1 LTSTPRR
8 LTVFVTVGMGPWPFD
23 RLIGSLQQVCATH
36 DVFVQTGTSD
46 VVPPCPHKAFL
57 GYEETQRRI
66 AEADVVIT
74 HGGNTVRLVQRA
86 GKLPLAIARE
96 ATRGEM
102 RNDHQVLY
110 LNQEAARQ
118 RAIVLDGDLGRL
130 ADIVDR
136 HLTTQR
142 RLQQNAP
149 PLNEVDPT
157 SLCDLLERVAETR
170 ADISNPFI
178 GNPTARYRWA
188 FDQLRDRTGRH
199 LEVGVG
205 DASFLR
211 VLHQKTAMRVVG
223 VDPHAG
229 YLADARRQWPDLVL
243 AHVRDEL
250 PFASDVFDSVSMLD
264 VLEHTSD
271 ERVTLAEVHRVLR
284 PGGLLVL
291 TVPARH
297 LFSFLDPDNVKFR
310 LPRLHQAVYSARFGA
325 ARYHERFVDAA
336 DGLRGDMA
344 WNRREH
350 TNYRAATLLDMLEVA
365 GFIPE
370 QRDGANLFWRFLQI
384 PALLAPEALSRLF
397 DAPLRADSRLFQR
410 ANVFLTA
417 VRGTSNETPW
427 GQ

>member
-1 LTSTPRR
+1 MSSKSRR
-8 LTVFVTVGMGPWPFD
+8 LTVFVTVGMGQWPFD

-36 DVFVQTGTSD
+36 NVFVQTGTSG
-46 VVPPCPHKAFL
+46 VVPPCPNQAFL

-86 GKLPLAIARE
+86 GKVPLAVARE

-102 RNDHQVLY
+102 RNDHQVHY
-110 LNQEAARQ
+110 LRQEAARE
-118 RAIVLDGDLGRL
+118 RAIVLDGDLCGL
-130 ADIVDR
+130 ADAVDR
-136 HLTTQR
+136 HIAVQR
-142 RLQQNAP
+142 RMRQTAV
-149 PLNEVDPT
+149 PLNDLDPT
-157 SLCDLLERVAETR
+157 SLCDTLERAAEPR
-170 ADISNPFI
+170 AEIANPFT

-199 LEVGVG
+199 LDVGIG
-205 DASFLR
+205 DASFPR
-211 VLHQKTAMRVVG
+211 ALHEKTSMRVVG

-229 YLADARRQWPDLVL
+229 YLADARRRWPDLVL
-243 AHVRDEL
+243 AHVHDEL
-250 PFASDVFDSVSMLD
+250 PFASGVFDSVSMLD

-310 LPRLHQAVYSARFGA
+310 LPGLHRAVYSARFGS
-325 ARYHERFVDAA
+325 ARYHERFVDAS

-344 WNRREH
+344 WNRNEH
-350 TNYRAATLLDMLEVA
+350 TNYRAATVLSMLELA
-365 GFIPE
+365 GFVPA
-370 QRDGANLFWRFLQI
+370 QRDGANLFWRLLQV
-384 PALLAPEALSRLF
+384 PALLAPPAVSHLF
-397 DAPLRADSRLFQR
+397 DAPLRADSRLFHS
-410 ANVFLTA
+410 ANLFLTA
-417 VRGTSNETPW
+417 IRGEGNEAPRER
-427 GQ
+427 